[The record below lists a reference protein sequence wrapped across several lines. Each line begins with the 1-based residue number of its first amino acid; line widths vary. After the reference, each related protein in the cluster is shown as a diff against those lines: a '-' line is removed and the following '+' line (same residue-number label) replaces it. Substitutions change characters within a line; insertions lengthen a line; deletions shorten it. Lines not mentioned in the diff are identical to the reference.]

1 MWKVHQTS
9 SNEETLKETTLLQN
23 ILSSRNMSI
32 NGLREVYQQLSEDT
46 AEQIKEYYIIADHAE
61 QVSSTLMLCAKVC

>member
-1 MWKVHQTS
+1 
-9 SNEETLKETTLLQN
+9 
-23 ILSSRNMSI
+23 MSI